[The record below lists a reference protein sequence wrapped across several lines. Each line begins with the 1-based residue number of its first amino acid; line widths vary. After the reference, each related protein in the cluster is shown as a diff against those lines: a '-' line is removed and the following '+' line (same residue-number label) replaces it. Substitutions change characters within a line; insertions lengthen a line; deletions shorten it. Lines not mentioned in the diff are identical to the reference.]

1 MPKFDEDNQPK
12 ERKPRGKSE
21 RTKILEAMKRCE
33 KTEDGFYDLLVERA
47 HDKTDSFGF
56 TELLKRISPIP
67 KQTLPKVEFEFD
79 DKAIPAVQAAQV
91 LKAASD
97 GQIAPDIANQFISSI
112 ASMLKIEEV
121 TIIRKEIDEIKALLD
136 ERNA

>member
-1 MPKFDEDNQPK
+1 MPQFDETNQPK

-21 RTKILEAMKRCE
+21 RTKILEAMKRE
-33 KTEDGFYDLLVERA
+33 GKSEEGFYDLMVRKA
-47 HDKTDSFGF
+47 HDTEDNFSFG
-56 TELLKRISPIP
+56 EMLKRLSPIP

-91 LKAASD
+91 LKASSS
-97 GQIAPDIANQFISSI
+97 GLIAPDIANQFITSI

-121 TIIRKEIDEIKALLD
+121 TLIRKEIDEIKSILD